1 MKSDLL
7 LAVNQLAAERNLPK
21 PVVLRAVEFALA
33 AAYKRDPLS
42 NGNDVIVTMDSITG
56 ETIVKTVQH
65 VVEEVEDEGMHI
77 TLDQAKEINP
87 DYKIG
92 DIIETGQLEF
102 NPGRI
107 ASQTAKQVLMQKLRD
122 SERDIVFEEY
132 IDKEGEILTG
142 TIQRVESRWVTVD
155 IGNTE
160 AIMPPSEQSS
170 FERYRPSQQLKF
182 YVVQVARTIRGPEI
196 IVSRTH
202 PDLLR
207 KLFEVEVPEI
217 YNGVIDIK
225 AIAREPG
232 ARSKVAVVSNQEGI
246 DAVGACVGLRGIR
259 IQNVVNELLGEKI
272 DVVEWDEDPVK
283 FISNSLSPAVVD
295 SVDIDKEEET
305 ALVIVPDKQLS
316 LAIGKDGQN
325 ARLSSRLTNW
335 KVDIQGV
342 SVVEVDENKKT
353 NEDDDSSVKIS
364 EIHESE
370 KIEEEVHDK
379 VINDQSDI
387 KEKENKDK
395 ILAEEAQQSAQDE
408 LIALEK
414 ELEELEK
421 QEKLEKDSKEN
432 EMLDVS
438 SDELWQVDDS
448 VFNTSKKD
456 MVELC
461 QSFMV
466 RCQTILIK
474 EDIKYDDKVLAELI
488 MKFAPD
494 WRRVLNELQRYSVNG
509 NIDSG
514 IINVTSDKNYDE
526 LFSYLKNKDFKKM
539 RSWVVNNIDT
549 DATAIFR
556 AMYDRMGEKVAPQSI
571 PQLILILGDYQYKNA
586 FVADHE
592 LNVVACLTE
601 VMSDVQFN

>member
-65 VVEEVEDEGMHI
+65 VVEEVEDEGMHL

-353 NEDDDSSVKIS
+353 NEDEDSSVKIS

-395 ILAEEAQQSAQDE
+395 ILAKEAQQSAQDE

-448 VFNTSKKD
+448 VFNTSKK
-456 MVELC
+456 EENTGIR
-461 QSFMV
+461 FA
-466 RCQTILIK
+466 
-474 EDIKYDDKVLAELI
+474 EDISGFYETDEGRKGGKRGGSSA
-488 MKFAPD
+488 KSK
-494 WRRVLNELQRYSVNG
+494 RR
-509 NIDSG
+509 
-514 IINVTSDKNYDE
+514 K
-526 LFSYLKNKDFKKM
+526 
-539 RSWVVNNIDT
+539 
-549 DATAIFR
+549 
-556 AMYDRMGEKVAPQSI
+556 
-571 PQLILILGDYQYKNA
+571 
-586 FVADHE
+586 
-592 LNVVACLTE
+592 
-601 VMSDVQFN
+601 

>member
-65 VVEEVEDEGMHI
+65 VVEEVEDEGMHL

-207 KLFEVEVPEI
+207 KLFEMEVPEI

-353 NEDDDSSVKIS
+353 NEDEDSSVKIS

-395 ILAEEAQQSAQDE
+395 ILAKEAQQSAQDE

-448 VFNTSKKD
+448 VFNTSKK
-456 MVELC
+456 EENTGIR
-461 QSFMV
+461 FA
-466 RCQTILIK
+466 
-474 EDIKYDDKVLAELI
+474 EDISGFYETDEGRKGGKRGGSSA
-488 MKFAPD
+488 KSK
-494 WRRVLNELQRYSVNG
+494 RR
-509 NIDSG
+509 
-514 IINVTSDKNYDE
+514 K
-526 LFSYLKNKDFKKM
+526 
-539 RSWVVNNIDT
+539 
-549 DATAIFR
+549 
-556 AMYDRMGEKVAPQSI
+556 
-571 PQLILILGDYQYKNA
+571 
-586 FVADHE
+586 
-592 LNVVACLTE
+592 
-601 VMSDVQFN
+601 

>member
-21 PVVLRAVEFALA
+21 PVVLRAVETALA

-42 NGNDVIVTMDSITG
+42 NGNDVIVTMDPITG

-65 VVEEVEDEGMHI
+65 VVEEVEDEGMHL

-132 IDKEGEILTG
+132 IDKEGDILTG

-217 YNGVIDIK
+217 YNGVIEIK

-232 ARSKVAVVSNQEGI
+232 ARSKVAVLSNQEGI

-272 DVVEWDEDPVK
+272 DVVEWSEDPVR

-295 SVDIDKEEET
+295 RVDIDKEEET

-342 SVVEVDENKKT
+342 SDVEIGDNTKT
-353 NEDDDSSVKIS
+353 IEDKVPPVKIS
-364 EIHESE
+364 ENPELE
-370 KIEEEVHDK
+370 KVEVEVPNDDN
-379 VINDQSDI
+379 NDQTNI
-387 KEKENKDK
+387 KEKENKEK
-395 ILAEEAQQSAQDE
+395 ILAKETEQSAQDE

-432 EMLDVS
+432 QMLDVS
-438 SDELWQVDDS
+438 SDELWQVDDA
-448 VFNTSKKD
+448 VFNTSKK
-456 MVELC
+456 EENTGIR
-461 QSFMV
+461 FA
-466 RCQTILIK
+466 
-474 EDIKYDDKVLAELI
+474 EDISGFYETDEGRKGGKRGGSSA
-488 MKFAPD
+488 KSK
-494 WRRVLNELQRYSVNG
+494 RR
-509 NIDSG
+509 
-514 IINVTSDKNYDE
+514 K
-526 LFSYLKNKDFKKM
+526 
-539 RSWVVNNIDT
+539 
-549 DATAIFR
+549 
-556 AMYDRMGEKVAPQSI
+556 
-571 PQLILILGDYQYKNA
+571 
-586 FVADHE
+586 
-592 LNVVACLTE
+592 
-601 VMSDVQFN
+601 

>member
-21 PVVLRAVEFALA
+21 PVVLRAVETALA

-42 NGNDVIVTMDSITG
+42 NGNDVIVTMDPITG

-65 VVEEVEDEGMHI
+65 VVEEVEDEGMHL

-132 IDKEGEILTG
+132 IDKEGDILTG

-217 YNGVIDIK
+217 YNGVIEIK

-232 ARSKVAVVSNQEGI
+232 ARSKVAVLSNQEGI

-272 DVVEWDEDPVK
+272 DVVEWSEDPVK

-295 SVDIDKEEET
+295 RVDIDKEEET

-342 SVVEVDENKKT
+342 SDVEIGDNTKT
-353 NEDDDSSVKIS
+353 IDDKVPPVKIS
-364 EIHESE
+364 ENPELE
-370 KIEEEVHDK
+370 KVEVEVPNDDN
-379 VINDQSDI
+379 NDQTNI
-387 KEKENKDK
+387 KEKENKEK
-395 ILAEEAQQSAQDE
+395 ILAKETEQSAQDE

-432 EMLDVS
+432 QMLDVS
-438 SDELWQVDDS
+438 SDELWQVDDA
-448 VFNTSKKD
+448 VFNTSKK
-456 MVELC
+456 EENTGIR
-461 QSFMV
+461 FA
-466 RCQTILIK
+466 
-474 EDIKYDDKVLAELI
+474 EDISGFYETDEGRKGGKRGGSSA
-488 MKFAPD
+488 KSK
-494 WRRVLNELQRYSVNG
+494 RR
-509 NIDSG
+509 
-514 IINVTSDKNYDE
+514 K
-526 LFSYLKNKDFKKM
+526 
-539 RSWVVNNIDT
+539 
-549 DATAIFR
+549 
-556 AMYDRMGEKVAPQSI
+556 
-571 PQLILILGDYQYKNA
+571 
-586 FVADHE
+586 
-592 LNVVACLTE
+592 
-601 VMSDVQFN
+601 